1 MILSSDK
8 MAPKVVKKQAKRR
21 QQKRPSGG
29 EARRPCIRRPEAKPQ
44 CNDKRG
50 KWRKKNCPPCSAF
63 QGERRRVNNCR
74 LSRVSRTTKCNKRRA
89 LLAEVEANEAALA
102 QAGKALDWQEAEV
115 ATWQVQI
122 EEMLRLREMLK
133 AMRSANVIA
142 V

>member
-1 MILSSDK
+1 MLRS
-8 MAPKVVKKQAKRR
+8 KQSVGNKRGR
-21 QQKRPSGG
+21 QG
-29 EARRPCIRRPEAKPQ
+29 ARPEGPALEDQKLNPK

-50 KWRKKNCPPCSAF
+50 KWGKKNCPPCSAF

>member
-1 MILSSDK
+1 MVSKQFGTRDK
-8 MAPKVVKKQAKRR
+8 CR
-21 QQKRPSGG
+21 QQKRPTGG
-29 EARRPCIRRPEAKPQ
+29 EAKRPCIRRPEAKPQ

-133 AMRSANVIA
+133 AVRSADVIA

>member
-1 MILSSDK
+1 

-21 QQKRPSGG
+21 QQKRPTGG

-63 QGERRRVNNCR
+63 QGERRRVNNRR
-74 LSRVSRTTKCNKRRA
+74 LSRVSRTTRCNKRRA
-89 LLAEVEANEAALA
+89 LLAEVEANEATLA
-102 QAGKALDWQEAEV
+102 QAGEALDWQEAEV

-122 EEMLRLREMLK
+122 VEMLRLREMLK
-133 AMRSANVIA
+133 AMRSADVIA